1 MSKKIRISELAQE
14 INSTN
19 KRVMEL
25 LARIGIKV
33 SNASSS
39 LTEEQAEQFYES
51 INFKRG
57 DKSDADNNSG
67 ASAAD
72 KAAAARA
79 AAAQNAQ
86 GGIKD
91 PKQAQPVIRRVVVH
105 NSGSRSDSYSNKSS
119 SSLQAPSGLR
129 QGLVLTQPK
138 PKDKEGD
145 AAPAAPA
152 PEAPAKAGGG
162 VRRIP

>member
-19 KRVMEL
+19 TRVMEL

-79 AAAQNAQ
+79 AAAQSA
-86 GGIKD
+86 
-91 PKQAQPVIRRVVVH
+91 
-105 NSGSRSDSYSNKSS
+105 
-119 SSLQAPSGLR
+119 R
-129 QGLVLTQPK
+129 QRMKPIILLV
-138 PKDKEGD
+138 
-145 AAPAAPA
+145 
-152 PEAPAKAGGG
+152 
-162 VRRIP
+162 RIFVTSVYEWMFSFIIY